1 MSESLD
7 AQSADELRNRAA
19 AIKLLLLDVD
29 GVLTDGR
36 VTYTANGDEIK
47 RFHVRDGSGLKIWRD
62 LGLSVAVISGRSSP
76 AVARRMAELGV
87 TLVWQGRSVKAT
99 ALVELL
105 AHTGLTADSICT
117 VGDDLPDLRIMT
129 LCGLSVAVAD
139 ASPEVREQA
148 DFTTKLHG
156 GAGAVRETIEW
167 LLKLRSQWDS
177 VVKQFR
183 T

>member
-7 AQSADELRNRAA
+7 ARAA
-19 AIKLLLLDVD
+19 KIKLLLLDVD

-87 TLVWQGRSVKAT
+87 TLVWQGRSVKTT
-99 ALVELL
+99 ALTELL
-105 AHTGLTADSICT
+105 AHTGLTTDSVCAM
-117 VGDDLPDLRIMT
+117 GDDLPDLRIMT

-139 ASPEVREQA
+139 ACSEVREQA
-148 DFTTKLHG
+148 DFTTTVQG
-156 GAGAVRETIEW
+156 GEGAVRETIEW
-167 LLKLRSQWDS
+167 LLKLRGHWDTA
-177 VVKQFR
+177 VGQFR